1 VARAIS
7 PGVHFFD
14 LRRINV
20 NNKLYVG
27 NLSYSTDE
35 ATLRE
40 VFSPAGNIRSITV
53 MMDRMT
59 NQPRGFAF
67 VEMET
72 PAEALKLVNGQEV
85 DGRQLKVN
93 EARPPE
99 QRSNSSYGGG
109 SRGNDRRSS
118 GGNRRY

>member
-1 VARAIS
+1 VI
-7 PGVHFFD
+7 F
-14 LRRINV
+14 RRINV

-40 VFSPAGNIRSITV
+40 VFSPAGKIRSITV

-72 PAEALKLVNGQEV
+72 PAEALKAIQLVNGQEV
-85 DGRQLKVN
+85 DGRQLRVN
-93 EARPPE
+93 EAKPPE
-99 QRSNSSYGGG
+99 QRSSGGG
-109 SRGNDRRSS
+109 GYSS
-118 GGNRRY
+118 GGRKDDRRNSNRRY

>member
-1 VARAIS
+1 
-7 PGVHFFD
+7 
-14 LRRINV
+14 V

-53 MMDRMT
+53 MVDRMT

-72 PAEALKLVNGQEV
+72 PAEALKAIQLVNGQEV

-93 EARPPE
+93 EAKPPE
-99 QRSNSSYGGG
+99 QRNNSYG
-109 SRGNDRRSS
+109 SSNRSNDRR

>member
-1 VARAIS
+1 M
-7 PGVHFFD
+7 
-14 LRRINV
+14 

-72 PAEALKLVNGQEV
+72 PAEALKAIQLVNGQEV
-85 DGRQLKVN
+85 DGRALKVN

-99 QRSNSSYGGG
+99 QRSNNGGGGYGGG
-109 SRGNDRRSS
+109 NRNNDRRSS